1 MKLERVL
8 QYAQTLLKSAIN
20 EGDIAVDATAGN
32 GHDTLFLAQLVGD
45 DGFVYAFDVQKQAVD
60 ATLHRLLDNALE
72 HRALV
77 LKDGHE
83 NLAKYVNKPVAGAIF
98 NLGYLPGSDHEVITR
113 PNTTI
118 QALESLLKLLKIG
131 GIIVLVIYHGHEGG
145 KEERDEVI
153 RFVSEL
159 PQKYIHVLRYE
170 FLNQKNDPPFVIALE
185 KVKEI
190 PASE

>member
-8 QYAQTLLKSAIN
+8 QYARTLLKSAVGD
-20 EGDIAVDATAGN
+20 GDIAVDATAGN
-32 GHDTLFLAQLVGD
+32 GHDTLFLAELVGD

-83 NLAKYVNKPVAGAIF
+83 NVAKYVDKPVSGAIF

-118 QALESLLKLLKIG
+118 QALESLLKLLKVG

-153 RFVSEL
+153 RFVSGL

-185 KVKEI
+185 KVKEY
-190 PASE
+190 PVES